1 MKSLVRRRL
10 MVFLV
15 DSSVKK
21 IKTTWWIPSR
31 GMRVRVDL
39 ANLRWRE
46 GGEERERENQQKR
59 VMCCINVDKLQRQ
72 NLELT

>member
-10 MVFLV
+10 MVALV

-46 GGEERERENQQKR
+46 GGEERENQQKKR
-59 VMCCINVDKLQRQ
+59 GVLHKRRQ
-72 NLELT
+72 PAEAEA

>member
-1 MKSLVRRRL
+1 
-10 MVFLV
+10 MVALV

-46 GGEERERENQQKR
+46 GGEERENQQK
-59 VMCCINVDKLQRQ
+59 NVVRCTNGDKLQRQ
-72 NLELT
+72 KLELT

>member
-1 MKSLVRRRL
+1 
-10 MVFLV
+10 MVALV

-46 GGEERERENQQKR
+46 GGEERKSAKKCRVLHKR
-59 VMCCINVDKLQRQ
+59 RPTA
-72 NLELT
+72 EAEA